1 MEKSN
6 GAHKLKQSKR
16 CRTQQVTIEC
26 GYKQV
31 QQLLIE
37 FYSIRALFGTDGSH
51 NATHGSDSPVSA
63 EREIALIFEKDHNDE
78 ARVIE
83 VQGLVDEFE
92 THDVCKPD
100 AVDESEK
107 QLAEITKEP
116 ATTATAAAAAAA
128 VVEDNAD
135 TNNVTVD
142 LEVNE
147 MEPSVDT
154 EHLHTADLVTSQDN
168 VTDLSQKQDD
178 ETINAAPK
186 DVEKDKP
193 IETHVAEKE
202 EKEAVVSLDTEVD
215 ASLEDTATATAD
227 NSATATA
234 DTDDGAS
241 KEEQIVKVALVEDNV
256 LESVANFTETR
267 IIDATATVT
276 VEAATADSKEITADT
291 TKDFEELDTTASAEK
306 SDTTASD
313 DNTKEDTHT
322 EKNKDTEQIEEEST
336 IEKQDVKME
345 PEKVVIEAEIV
356 AANIHVDDDHAETKA
371 DAETQQESEAI
382 IQEKEA
388 EQLHEK
394 DAVLE
399 PAAAVPATEES
410 LKTEPIAVIAVAME
424 TEEKE
429 LSVPEQDKKQ
439 EEPVDITIQADI
451 VTASVQDN
459 DEDDTQ
465 HQHGVTTDE
474 VVTSDAQQTNV
485 IVVDSS
491 DVNVEK
497 SLDIPEGKNTAEDHQ
512 DAKLNES
519 VTQEKEV
526 LYYHPGKTCNIITIL
541 NPSCFIGRSHL
552 NHCHYNTYDCYCY
565 YHWHW
570 HKYPIQRQ

>member
-1 MEKSN
+1 MI
-6 GAHKLKQSKR
+6 
-16 CRTQQVTIEC
+16 IEY

-51 NATHGSDSPVSA
+51 NATHGSDSPASA

-78 ARVIE
+78 AHVIE

-100 AVDESEK
+100 AVDECEN

-116 ATTATAAAAAAA
+116 ATTATAAAAAVAI
-128 VVEDNAD
+128 VEDDAD

-142 LEVNE
+142 HEVNE
-147 MEPSVDT
+147 MEHAVDT

-186 DVEKDKP
+186 DVKKDKP

-202 EKEAVVSLDTEVD
+202 EKEAVVSLDTEIDV
-215 ASLEDTATATAD
+215 SLEVTAAATAD

-234 DTDDGAS
+234 DTDDDAS
-241 KEEQIVKVALVEDNV
+241 KEKQIFKVVLVEDNV
-256 LESVANFTETR
+256 LDVANATETP

-276 VEAATADSKEITADT
+276 VEAAIADSKEITADT
-291 TKDFEELDTTASAEK
+291 TKDFEELDTTVSAEK
-306 SDTTASD
+306 SDTTVSD

-322 EKNKDTEQIEEEST
+322 EKNKDTEQTEDEST
-336 IEKQDVKME
+336 IEKQDVKIE

-356 AANIHVDDDHAETKA
+356 AANVHVNDDHAETKA

-410 LKTEPIAVIAVAME
+410 LKIEPIATIAVAVE

-429 LSVPEQDKKQ
+429 LSVPGQDEKQ
-439 EEPVDITIQADI
+439 EEPVDIIIQADI
-451 VTASVQDN
+451 VTASAQDN
-459 DEDDTQ
+459 GEGDTQ
-465 HQHGVTTDE
+465 HQHGVTSDE
-474 VVTSDAQQTNV
+474 VVTSDAQQTDV

-497 SLDIPEGKNTAEDHQ
+497 PLDMTEGKSTAEDHQ

-526 LYYHPGKTCNIITIL
+526 LYYYPSKMCNIITIL
-541 NPSCFIGRSHL
+541 NPSCFIGRSRL
-552 NHCHYNTYDCYCY
+552 NHYHYNTYDCYCY
-565 YHWHW
+565 YH
-570 HKYPIQRQ
+570 

>member
-1 MEKSN
+1 M
-6 GAHKLKQSKR
+6 
-16 CRTQQVTIEC
+16 TIEY

-51 NATHGSDSPVSA
+51 NATHGSDSPASA
-63 EREIALIFEKDHNDE
+63 EREIALIFENDHNDE
-78 ARVIE
+78 AHVIE

-100 AVDESEK
+100 AVDECEN

-116 ATTATAAAAAAA
+116 ATTATAAAATAAI
-128 VVEDNAD
+128 VEDDAD
-135 TNNVTVD
+135 TNNVTVGH
-142 LEVNE
+142 EVNE
-147 MEPSVDT
+147 IEHAVDT

-186 DVEKDKP
+186 DDKKDKP

-202 EKEAVVSLDTEVD
+202 EKEAVVSLDTEID
-215 ASLEDTATATAD
+215 ASLEVTAA
-227 NSATATA
+227 ATA

-241 KEEQIVKVALVEDNV
+241 KEEQIVKVVLAEDNV
-256 LESVANFTETR
+256 LDAVANVTETP

-291 TKDFEELDTTASAEK
+291 TKDFEELDTTVSAEK
-306 SDTTASD
+306 SNTTASD

-322 EKNKDTEQIEEEST
+322 EKNKDTEQIEEEFT
-336 IEKQDVKME
+336 IEKQDVKIE

-356 AANIHVDDDHAETKA
+356 AANVHVDDDHAETKA

-382 IQEKEA
+382 VQEKEA

-410 LKTEPIAVIAVAME
+410 LKTEPIATIAVTVE

-429 LSVPEQDKKQ
+429 LSVPGQDEKQ

-451 VTASVQDN
+451 VMANAQDN
-459 DEDDTQ
+459 DEGDTQ
-465 HQHGVTTDE
+465 HQHCVTSDE
-474 VVTSDAQQTNV
+474 VVTSDAQQTDV

-497 SLDIPEGKNTAEDHQ
+497 PLDMPEGKSTAEDHQ

-519 VTQEKEV
+519 ATEEKEV
-526 LYYHPGKTCNIITIL
+526 LY
-541 NPSCFIGRSHL
+541 
-552 NHCHYNTYDCYCY
+552 
-565 YHWHW
+565 
-570 HKYPIQRQ
+570 